1 MEWQLQKT
9 MRKTGPLLLPVVFII
24 IFFMM
29 PAAQALEPVWN
40 YSASGVEIGGLAVS
54 PKGDLI
60 VAGAEKVLFFSKNG
74 TILAKEPFGNGVVM
88 TRDGKYTA
96 SVYFSSVYLF
106 RNPVP
111 AGSATVTRLAEY
123 EFSERVQSIDVSRD
137 GSIIAGRTLAQ
148 RLVVFNTG
156 TGVARGN
163 TRIDSVIKISSS
175 GGRIVGISQGTVHAY
190 SSSGTLT
197 RTSNV
202 ETGSDPHTMLLSS
215 TGYTAFIND
224 GQKVR
229 SLNTNDG
236 DEYWNRQVNGFIT
249 ALAMNPD
256 GSLIVAG
263 TETGNI
269 AALDENGNLSWNY
282 ASNPENR
289 QNAGIT
295 CTALSDKAALI
306 AAGTA
311 DGKIVFLNSRGEL
324 AGSWNG
330 REYIRH
336 IAVSADGSLIVAATE
351 DRMYVFSPSSF
362 PILPVPTPTRS
373 VTPTNNATNQS
384 PTVQS
389 PQQTVSIPS
398 PQTTIPA
405 SPTEVPTTYS
415 VIRTATQSP
424 PALVTLLLS
433 LALVMVIAGRKR

>member
-9 MRKTGPLLLPVVFII
+9 MRQAGPLLLPVVFII

-29 PAAQALEPVWN
+29 PGAQALEPVWN

-74 TILAKEPFGNGVVM
+74 TLLAKEPFGNGIAM

-96 SVYFSSVYLF
+96 SAYFSTVYLF

-111 AGSATVTRLAEY
+111 SGSATVTLLAEY

-137 GSIIAGRTLAQ
+137 GSIIAGRTLAK
-148 RLVVFNTG
+148 RLVVFNTE

-175 GGRIVGISQGTVHAY
+175 GGRIVGISQDAVHAY
-190 SSSGTLT
+190 SSAGALT
-197 RTSNV
+197 RTSDV
-202 ETGSDPHTMLLSS
+202 EIDSDPHSMLLSS
-215 TGYTAFIND
+215 TGYTAIIND

-229 SLNTNDG
+229 SLNTNTG
-236 DEYWNRQVNGFIT
+236 DERWNRQVNGFIT
-249 ALAMNPD
+249 ALAMNPG

-269 AALDENGNLSWNY
+269 AALDENGNLSWSY
-282 ASNPENR
+282 ASNTENR
-289 QNAGIT
+289 QNAGIS
-295 CTALSDKAALI
+295 CMALSDKGTLI

-311 DGKIVFLNSRGEL
+311 GGKIVFLNSGGEL
-324 AGSWNG
+324 AGSWTG

-336 IAVSADGSLIVAATE
+336 IAVSADGSIVVAATE

-362 PILPVPTPTRS
+362 PVLPLPTPTRS
-373 VTPTNNATNQS
+373 VTPTNNTTDNT
-384 PTVQS
+384 TVPS
-389 PQQTVSIPS
+389 SQQTPVSIPTLK
-398 PQTTIPA
+398 TTTPA

-424 PALVTLLLS
+424 PALVTLLLF
-433 LALVMVIAGRKR
+433 LALVAVIAGRKR

>member
-137 GSIIAGRTLAQ
+137 GSIIAGRTLAK

-269 AALDENGNLSWNY
+269 AALDENGNLSWSY

-362 PILPVPTPTRS
+362 PVLPVPTPTRS
-373 VTPTNNATNQS
+373 VTPTNNTTNQS

-398 PQTTIPA
+398 PQTTTPA

-433 LALVMVIAGRKR
+433 LAVIVVIAGRKR